1 MARSESRLILGQIG
15 TLDTLV
21 VLSEDLAKFDGQ
33 FENAVNKIVDVLRS
47 AFKGDES
54 RLDFTCRIADRI
66 QLIERGGGL
75 TGFRTTG
82 IIHHEFS
89 MYCKH
94 LAVADKRELDQVSC
108 RQINRRLTRHAC
120 QSICLHPILWLSDR
134 K

>member
-1 MARSESRLILGQIG
+1 MLRSRPRDRRNRSSISSSRAKSQTEAAHTATYQSSPSPSSRLSTARSESRLILGQIG

-66 QLIERGGGL
+66 QLIER
-75 TGFRTTG
+75 
-82 IIHHEFS
+82 
-89 MYCKH
+89 
-94 LAVADKRELDQVSC
+94 
-108 RQINRRLTRHAC
+108 
-120 QSICLHPILWLSDR
+120 
-134 K
+134 